1 MCLFPVSPQVLLQRE
16 ALTTNIGLYLLP
28 SSFSPGITTM
38 GSGARTP
45 YSTKTVTTKAI
56 KEKKAKTK
64 TVTAVKAAKRPKR
77 AVQEKAEVRNNL
89 LSLIIQPINT

>member
-1 MCLFPVSPQVLLQRE
+1 
-16 ALTTNIGLYLLP
+16 
-28 SSFSPGITTM
+28 M

-45 YSTKTVTTKAI
+45 YSTKTVTTKAT

-64 TVTAVKAAKRPKR
+64 AKTAVTAVTAAKRPKR